1 MEHAPC
7 GRSKQPKL
15 TVKASFRSGR
25 TKMSIIHSRNR
36 TGIPAESSIPQPS
49 HASRRG
55 SAATPGKGQRLQRV
69 KTCSGSDCACPTLTQ
84 ARLDLA
90 QRRSPARFGA
100 ARGSRRDWPRLKGAA
115 SELRPASR
123 LRSLERRGLICRKR
137 QARAFCLGRA
147 DVKPLGGWGFASVLT
162 LRHRGIPVSKAALHH
177 SWVHH
182 TWVHDKWVH
191 HR

>member
-100 ARGSRRDWPRLKGAA
+100 ARRPPRDWPRLKGAA
-115 SELRPASR
+115 SELRQHQIMEPRRILAQAKGAGSSR
-123 LRSLERRGLICRKR
+123 
-137 QARAFCLGRA
+137 ARAFCFGDHTKRA
-147 DVKPLGGWGFASVLT
+147 TSPV
-162 LRHRGIPVSKAALHH
+162 RHWACRPAALP
-177 SWVHH
+177 
-182 TWVHDKWVH
+182 
-191 HR
+191 